1 MGKGISLF
9 GRKRMSDL
17 VTEEH
22 SVATAKKDE
31 LLALKLQQVNNDAEV
46 AGSLQM
52 LPIDKVQPDQVQPR
66 KTFRNIDSLAA
77 SISEKGVIQPV
88 IVSTKD
94 AKGFYRIIAGERRC
108 LASVKAGLQT
118 LPCILRDETDAN
130 ILILQLLE
138 NDQRENVS
146 PLEEADAL
154 KKLIGEMALSKSQV
168 AKELGH
174 DAGWVS
180 IRLGLHEASDAIKDL
195 VKAGLVEDIRT
206 LHELRMFEQEDCK
219 NSLKLIERIKHNQV
233 AGSYRDAIS
242 KARSLHKQMKVSR
255 KKPAST
261 SRITKIEKIGDEL
274 VLHLKGK
281 KRPQQYKIDKAAL
294 VSFVA
299 EVTYD

>member
-52 LPIDKVQPDQVQPR
+52 LPIDKVQPDQAQPR

-94 AKGFYRIIAGERRC
+94 AKGFYRIIAGERRY